1 MQDESKSGGASA
13 KQPPKKK
20 WIVAGVVAVVL
31 VVACGGM
38 WIWHGQPSFCAA
50 ICHTPMDPYLAT
62 YEAQP
67 GTVASDKYGEQVE
80 NASGMLSATHRV
92 DANAGC
98 MDCHVPTLSE
108 QVSEGMAWVSGNYTL
123 EANNTYGGVLSE
135 RSDAQLTAARGTDGD
150 AFCLKSGCHVNAD
163 GSVMTR
169 DDLAKLTSDMTLNP
183 HQVEHGEMACTDCY
197 KAHRASVNQ
206 CSRCHLEAEIP
217 EGWVRATE

>member
-50 ICHTPMDPYLAT
+50 ICHTPMDPNLAT

-80 NASGMLSATHRV
+80 N
-92 DANAGC
+92 
-98 MDCHVPTLSE
+98 
-108 QVSEGMAWVSGNYTL
+108 
-123 EANNTYGGVLSE
+123 
-135 RSDAQLTAARGTDGD
+135 AARGTDGD

-183 HQVEHGEMACTDCY
+183 HQVEHGEMACTDCH

>member
-98 MDCHVPTLSE
+98 MD
-108 QVSEGMAWVSGNYTL
+108 
-123 EANNTYGGVLSE
+123 
-135 RSDAQLTAARGTDGD
+135 
-150 AFCLKSGCHVNAD
+150 
-163 GSVMTR
+163 
-169 DDLAKLTSDMTLNP
+169 
-183 HQVEHGEMACTDCY
+183 
-197 KAHRASVNQ
+197 
-206 CSRCHLEAEIP
+206 
-217 EGWVRATE
+217 

>member
-67 GTVASDKYGEQVE
+67 GTV
-80 NASGMLSATHRV
+80 
-92 DANAGC
+92 
-98 MDCHVPTLSE
+98 
-108 QVSEGMAWVSGNYTL
+108 
-123 EANNTYGGVLSE
+123 
-135 RSDAQLTAARGTDGD
+135 
-150 AFCLKSGCHVNAD
+150 D
-163 GSVMTR
+163 GSARYRWRCVLPEVGLPCER
-169 DDLAKLTSDMTLNP
+169 RRVGDDARRPSETDQRHDAEPTSGGT
-183 HQVEHGEMACTDCY
+183 
-197 KAHRASVNQ
+197 
-206 CSRCHLEAEIP
+206 
-217 EGWVRATE
+217 W